1 LTTKGPRALRQPG
14 RAWGLLSASIFLAT
28 LAAQAVPKAVLDWQP
43 GLAATEPWRWWT
55 ALFVHFSLLHLGAN
69 LLGLVLVATL
79 GLSARVPWPMS
90 AAWFAAWPLTHLAL
104 LLQPALRHY
113 GGLSGVLH
121 AAVAIVAVH
130 LLTAPQVPR
139 RHRWIGGAILA
150 GLCAKVFSES
160 PWLGPVQHT
169 AGWDIGVAPIAHA
182 CGLVVGVACALV
194 AAGLQRRAAGTGFD
208 D

>member
-1 LTTKGPRALRQPG
+1 MIAKRPRALRQPG
-14 RAWGLLSASIFLAT
+14 WAWLLLSASIFLAT

-43 GLAATEPWRWWT
+43 GLAAAEPWRWWT

-69 LLGLVLVATL
+69 LLGLLLVAAF

-130 LLTAPQVPR
+130 LLTQR
-139 RHRWIGGAILA
+139 SGRLIGGAVLA
-150 GLCAKVFSES
+150 GLGIKVFGES
-160 PWLGPVQHT
+160 PWLGPVQYT

-182 CGLVVGVACALV
+182 CGLAVGIGCALV
-194 AAGLQRRAAGTGFD
+194 AVGARQFRSGTRVHD
-208 D
+208 

>member
-1 LTTKGPRALRQPG
+1 MITNAPRALRQPG
-14 RAWGLLSASIFLAT
+14 RAWALLSASIFLAT

-55 ALFVHFSLLHLGAN
+55 ALFVHFSPLHLGAN
-69 LLGLVLVATL
+69 LLGLVLVAML
-79 GLSARVPWPMS
+79 GLSARVPWPVS

-130 LLTAPQVPR
+130 LLAQR
-139 RHRWIGGAILA
+139 AGRWIGAAVLG
-150 GLCAKVFSES
+150 GLCIKVVSES

-182 CGLVVGVACALV
+182 CGLVVGIACALV
-194 AAGLQRRAAGTGFD
+194 AGFLSRTRPD

>member
-1 LTTKGPRALRQPG
+1 MITKGPRALRQPG
-14 RAWGLLSASIFLAT
+14 RAWALLSASIFLAT

-69 LLGLVLVATL
+69 LLGLVLVAML
-79 GLSARVPWPMS
+79 GLSARVPWPVS
-90 AAWFAAWPLTHLAL
+90 AAWFVAWPLTHLAL

-130 LLTAPQVPR
+130 LLTQR
-139 RHRWIGGAILA
+139 SGRWIGAAVLV
-150 GLCAKVFSES
+150 GLVVKVISES

-169 AGWDIGVAPIAHA
+169 TGWDIGVAPIAHA
-182 CGLVVGVACALV
+182 CGLVVGIACALV
-194 AAGLQRRAAGTGFD
+194 AISLPGFLSRTRR
-208 D
+208 

>member
-1 LTTKGPRALRQPG
+1 LITKRPRALRQPG
-14 RAWGLLSASIFLAT
+14 RAWLLLSASIFLAT

-43 GLAATEPWRWWT
+43 GLAAAEPWRWWT

-69 LLGLVLVATL
+69 LLGLVLVAAL
-79 GLSARVPWPMS
+79 GLSARVPWAMS

-104 LLQPALRHY
+104 LLQPALLHY

-130 LLTAPQVPR
+130 LLMR
-139 RHRWIGGAILA
+139 RRQRRQQLIGGAVLA
-150 GLCAKVFSES
+150 GLVFKVISES

-169 AGWDIGVAPIAHA
+169 PGWDIGVAPIAHA
-182 CGLVVGVACALV
+182 CGLVVGIGCAL
-194 AAGLQRRAAGTGFD
+194 AAVGLQGLLSRTGSD

>member
-1 LTTKGPRALRQPG
+1 LTTKLPRALRQPG
-14 RAWGLLSASIFLAT
+14 RAWLLLSASIFLAT

-43 GLAATEPWRWWT
+43 GLAAAEPWRWWT

-69 LLGLVLVATL
+69 LLGLVLVAAL
-79 GLSARVPWPMS
+79 GLSARVPWAMS

-104 LLQPALRHY
+104 LLQPALHHY

-130 LLTAPQVPR
+130 LLTQRAGR
-139 RHRWIGGAILA
+139 LIGGAVLA
-150 GLCAKVFSES
+150 GLVIKVISES

-182 CGLVVGVACALV
+182 CGLVVGIGCALV
-194 AAGLQRRAAGTGFD
+194 AVGLQRLLSRTGFD